1 MQSPVRNTE
10 YLEFPS
16 LNNMV
21 GVRIIFVSELQQQ
34 THSFKFRA
42 AWSVV
47 SNIDADGFI
56 AASSGN
62 FGQALAYACLL
73 QQRKCIVVMPT
84 TSAQVKIDAV
94 RSHGAEV
101 VFVDTSI
108 QSRADKVAEIA
119 KLYPSFH
126 VASAY
131 DCDWVIQGNSSLG
144 HELVHKMQAEDIA
157 IDAIFVP
164 VGGGGL
170 IAGISMAV
178 RKHGCLSRIIGAEPA
193 MADDAYRSLQVGHI
207 CVNQGEPQTIADGAR
222 THSVGMKNWN
232 IISKAVNDI
241 VLVSEQEIV
250 HAVQMFHA
258 VGIRVEPT
266 GALGLAGV
274 CRALQNE
281 IVQPNSCVMAVISG
295 GNVDETVYQSI
306 LEGNI

>member
-10 YLEFPS
+10 YVEFPS
-16 LNNMV
+16 LNEMV
-21 GVRIIFVSELQQQ
+21 GAKIIFVSELQQQ

-47 SNIDADGFI
+47 SNIEAEGFI

-94 RSHGAEV
+94 RAHGAEV

-119 KLYPSFH
+119 QSYPSFY

-144 HELVHKMQAEDIA
+144 DEIVHKMQIENLAV
-157 IDAIFVP
+157 DAIVVP

-170 IAGISMAV
+170 ISGISMAV
-178 RKHGCLSRIIGAEPA
+178 RKQKCTSRIIGAEPA
-193 MADDAYRSLQVGHI
+193 MADDAYRSLQVGQI

-222 THSVGMKNWN
+222 THSVGAKNWK
-232 IISKAVNDI
+232 IISTSVDGI

-250 HAVQMFHA
+250 KAVQMFHS

-274 CRALQNE
+274 CRALKNG
-281 IVQPNSCVMAVISG
+281 ILQPNSCVMAVISG
-295 GNVDETVYQSI
+295 GNVDETIYQSI
-306 LEGNI
+306 LQGNI